1 MPKKVVM
8 RLSLVFLFN
17 SYNLLRSRLTHIIFY
32 SLFFIASVFKIQVS
46 QAVTTTVNLSGS
58 AVAFN
63 GVARTN
69 LGILSDAI
77 AVAMGTGHVLVA
89 KVADVVCPNN
99 PTSVEFVLYSFSNG
113 VLTQQST
120 VSGPGNIVNPC
131 NTNSIRGIFPISDS
145 HAVVPVMLADYSIV
159 GITIKRTNNTISIVE
174 NKSFIQSSYL
184 YGAPIDSSRYLLAYR
199 DGASSNSPLAIQVL
213 SLSGDTTSLGAKLTQ
228 TTAPFNGDD
237 QTGLAILNGA
247 TASTFRIIRG
257 GYVTSYPD
265 PLYSFTVTVS
275 GTTVIFNNDTVT
287 HSTSD
292 GRTMSPRVVGTA
304 DQGIVIYGSY
314 NTHSSWGKLVNGVY
328 THGGTYS
335 TSVIT
340 DYFGENTSPMGS
352 ANFKIGNRYF
362 MRSVGGNDIIY
373 IDGLDGAMTNMNLNL
388 GAGDYRDTFAI
399 GNYILG
405 LEGIRGQTNYLFRVL
420 GVQ

>member
-1 MPKKVVM
+1 MIFSQGILKK
-8 RLSLVFLFN
+8 N
-17 SYNLLRSRLTHIIFY
+17 SYNPSRNSFAFILFY
-32 SLFFIASVFKIQVS
+32 SLVLLVYILNAQASH
-46 QAVTTTVNLSGS
+46 AVTTTVNLSGS

-69 LGILSDAI
+69 LGVLSDAI

-99 PTSVEFVLYSFSNG
+99 PASVDFVLYSFSNG

-120 VSGPGNIVNPC
+120 VSSSLSIVNPC
-131 NTNSIRGIFPISDS
+131 NTNSIRGIFPIGDS
-145 HAVVPVMLADYSIV
+145 HAVVPVMLSDYSIV
-159 GITIKRTNNTISIVE
+159 GITVKRTNNTISVVE

-184 YGAPIDSSRYLLAYR
+184 YGAPIDSSRYLLVYR
-199 DGASSNSPLAIQVL
+199 DGAASNSQVAIQVL

-228 TTAPFNGDD
+228 AAAPFSGDD
-237 QTGLAILNGA
+237 QTGLAVLNGA

-257 GYVTSYPD
+257 GYVISTPD
-265 PLYSFTVTVS
+265 PLYSFTVNVS
-275 GTTVIFNNDTVT
+275 GATVIFNNDTVT
-287 HSTSD
+287 HGTSD
-292 GRTMSPRVVGTA
+292 GKTMSPRVVGTA

-340 DYFGENTSPMGS
+340 DFFGENTSPMGS
-352 ANFKIGNRYF
+352 ANLKIGSRYF
-362 MRSVGGNDIIY
+362 MRSVSGDDLMY
-373 IDGLDGAMTNMNLNL
+373 MDGLNGSITNMNLNL
-388 GAGDYRDTFAI
+388 GAGDYRGTFAI
-399 GNYILG
+399 GNYVLG
-405 LEGIRGQTNYLFRVL
+405 LEGTRGQTNYLFRVL
-420 GVQ
+420 GAP